1 MTTISLIV
9 AHGKNRAIGKD
20 NVMPWH
26 IPGDLKFFKAQTL
39 GKPVIMGRKTFQ
51 SIGRPLPGRLNI
63 VITRDGNFV
72 AEGVCLRKSL
82 EEALDLAREEVKRQG
97 GDELMII
104 GGAQIYSQAIDLAD
118 RLYITEVDLEPEA
131 DAFFPETKA
140 QEWSESSRETH
151 TPDGSTPGYAFVI
164 SNRIAS

>member
-9 AHGKNRAIGKD
+9 AHGKNHAIGKD

-63 VITRDGNFV
+63 VITRDENF
-72 AEGVCLRKSL
+72 AADGISICNSL
-82 EEALDLAREEVKRQG
+82 ETALDLARDEVSRKDG
-97 GDELMII
+97 GELMVI
-104 GGAQIYSQAIDLAD
+104 GGAQIYEQSIEFAN

-131 DAFFPETKA
+131 DAFFPKTNSD
-140 QEWSESSRETH
+140 EWSESFRETH
-151 TPDGSTPGYAFVI
+151 EAVGDTPGYAFVI
-164 SNRIAS
+164 LNKKA

>member
-63 VITRDGNFV
+63 VITRDENYAADGITICN
-72 AEGVCLRKSL
+72 SL
-82 EEALDLAREEVKRQG
+82 EMALDLARAEVKKLK

-104 GGAQIYSQAIDLAD
+104 GGAQIYTQSIELAD

-131 DAFFPETKA
+131 DAFFPKSDPK
-140 QEWSESSRETH
+140 EWLESYRETH
-151 TPDGSTPGYAFVI
+151 EPAGDAPGYAFVI
-164 SNRIAS
+164 LNKSN

>member
-39 GKPVIMGRKTFQ
+39 GKPVVMGRKTFQ

-63 VITRDGNFV
+63 VITRDGNFA
-72 AEGVCLRKSL
+72 AEGVCLSKSL

-97 GDELMII
+97 GGELMII

-140 QEWSESSRETH
+140 QEWSESSREIH
-151 TPDGSTPGYAFVI
+151 APDGSTPGYAFVI

>member
-39 GKPVIMGRKTFQ
+39 GKPVVMGRKTFQ

-63 VITRDGNFV
+63 VITRDGNFA
-72 AEGVCLRKSL
+72 AEGVYLSKSL

-97 GDELMII
+97 GDELMVI

-140 QEWSESSRETH
+140 QEWSESSREIH
-151 TPDGSTPGYAFVI
+151 VPDGSVPGYAFVI
-164 SNRIAS
+164 LNRIAS

>member
-1 MTTISLIV
+1 MTTVSLIV

-26 IPGDLKFFKAQTL
+26 IPGDLKFFKAQTM

-63 VITRDGNFV
+63 VITRDENFK
-72 AEGVCLRKSL
+72 AEGVRLSSSL
-82 EEALDLAREEVKRQG
+82 EDALKLAREEVRRLG

-104 GGAQIYSQAIDLAD
+104 GGAQIYTQSIDMVD
-118 RLYITEVDLEPEA
+118 RLYITEVDMEPEA

-140 QEWSESSRETH
+140 EEWTEISREVH
-151 TPDGSTPGYAFVI
+151 APDGSTPGYAFVI
-164 SNRIAS
+164 SNRV

>member
-1 MTTISLIV
+1 MTTVSLIV

-26 IPGDLKFFKAQTL
+26 IPGDLKFFKTQTM

-63 VITRDGNFV
+63 VITRDENFK
-72 AEGVCLRKSL
+72 AEGVRLSSSL
-82 EEALDLAREEVKRQG
+82 EDALKLARVEVQRLG

-104 GGAQIYSQAIDLAD
+104 GGAQIYMQSIDLAD

-131 DAFFPETKA
+131 DAFFPETKVE
-140 QEWSESSRETH
+140 QWSEVSREAH
-151 TPDGSTPGYAFVI
+151 APDGSTPGYAFVV
-164 SNRIAS
+164 SNRV

>member
-1 MTTISLIV
+1 MMTVSLIV

-26 IPGDLKFFKAQTL
+26 IPGDLKFFKAQTM
-39 GKPVIMGRKTFQ
+39 GKPVVMGRKTFQ

-63 VITRDGNFV
+63 VITRDENFT
-72 AEGVCLRKSL
+72 AEGVALSSSL
-82 EEALDLAREEVKRQG
+82 DAALDLARKEVARLG

-104 GGAQIYSQAIDLAD
+104 GGAQIYKQSIALAD

-131 DAFFPETKA
+131 DAFFPETNPN
-140 QEWSESSRETH
+140 EWTETFRETH
-151 TPDGSTPGYAFVI
+151 EAVSDTPGYAFVI
-164 SNRIAS
+164 FDRKK

>member
-1 MTTISLIV
+1 MTTISMIV

-63 VITRDGNFV
+63 VITRDQSYS
-72 AEGVCLRKSL
+72 AEGITVCRSL
-82 EEALDLAREEVKRQG
+82 EEALNVSRKEVSRLG

-104 GGAQIYSQAIDLAD
+104 GGAQIYAQSIELVD

-131 DAFFPETKA
+131 DTFFPETNPD
-140 QEWSESSRETH
+140 QWVETFRETH
-151 TPDGSTPGYAFVI
+151 DQEDGTPGYAFVI
-164 SNRIAS
+164 LNKKA

>member
-63 VITRDGNFV
+63 VITRDQNYF
-72 AEGVCLRKSL
+72 AEGVTICNSL
-82 EEALDLAREEVKRQG
+82 DAALDLARAEVKRLG

-104 GGAQIYSQAIDLAD
+104 GGAQIYTQSIEFAD

-131 DAFFPETKA
+131 DAFFPKSNAEEWIETYR
-140 QEWSESSRETH
+140 ESHE
-151 TPDGSTPGYAFVI
+151 PENNMPGYAFVI
-164 SNRIAS
+164 LNKNL

>member
-39 GKPVIMGRKTFQ
+39 GKPVVMGRKTFQ

-63 VITRDGNFV
+63 VITRDGNFS
-72 AEGVCLRKSL
+72 AEGVCLSKNL

-97 GDELMII
+97 GDELMVI

-140 QEWSESSRETH
+140 QEWSESSREIH
-151 TPDGSTPGYAFVI
+151 GPDGSTPGYAFVI